1 MIYIYINKTQRG
13 NYEIDGYDDETGR
26 DLYKR
31 TYMFYNKR
39 AALKAFREEYEIVGK
54 HAEYIDMNKLSLN
67 YA

>member
-1 MIYIYINKTQRG
+1 MVYIYINKTQRG

-39 AALKAFREEYEIVGK
+39 AALKAFREEY
-54 HAEYIDMNKLSLN
+54 
-67 YA
+67 